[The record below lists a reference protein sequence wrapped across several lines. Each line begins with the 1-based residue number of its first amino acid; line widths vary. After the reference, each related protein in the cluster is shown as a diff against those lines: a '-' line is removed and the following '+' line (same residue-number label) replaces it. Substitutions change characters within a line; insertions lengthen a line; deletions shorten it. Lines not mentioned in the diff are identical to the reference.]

1 MRLLSTAMRTAW
13 IVLLGCPGVLAPPS
27 SRAEAVELTVL
38 SAGAVREI
46 VPELAEQFRRETG
59 HTVRFAFDTAG
70 ALRRRALAEPA
81 DVLIITNAA
90 IDDLARQ
97 GVVVPGTRT
106 DIARVGIGVGVRRG
120 APLPDI
126 STPDAFKHTLLSAK
140 SFVYMDPG
148 KGATSG
154 IHFAGVLERLGIAAA
169 VKDKALLWPAGAS
182 AEAVAK
188 GQAELCVQQIS
199 EILPVAGVTLVGPL
213 PKALQKITIYSG
225 GLAARSTAPEAARA
239 WLAFLARPAFRAKF
253 AAGGL
258 DYRE

>member
-1 MRLLSTAMRTAW
+1 MNRAGRIAW
-13 IVLLGCPGVLAPPS
+13 TFAVGCLAAFALPAG
-27 SRAEAVELTVL
+27 RAEAAELRVL

-59 HTVRFAFDTAG
+59 HAVRFAFDTAG
-70 ALRRRALAEPA
+70 ALRRRALTEPA
-81 DVLIITNAA
+81 DVLIITDQA

-106 DIARVGIGVGVRRG
+106 DIARVGIGVGVRQG
-120 APLPDI
+120 APLPDV
-126 STPDAFKHTLLSAK
+126 STPDGLKRTLLSVK

-213 PKALQKITIYSG
+213 PKELQKITTYSG

-239 WLAFLARPAFRAKF
+239 WLAFLARPAFKAKF
-253 AAGGL
+253 AAAGL